1 VLSVADRVAFLEN
14 GRLAE
19 EMSAEA
25 LRAEC
30 ARANRYLGV

>member
-1 VLSVADRVAFLEN
+1 VAFLEN

-19 EMSAEA
+19 VMTAEA
-25 LRAEC
+25 LRIDR